1 MSEQATANNR
11 IGAVILAAGYSS
23 RMGSFKPALQ
33 IGDKTVIARL
43 ITSFQHA
50 GIRDIVVVSGHN
62 RETLR
67 SLIAG
72 FDVTESYN
80 ENFPQGMFTSIQAG
94 VKKTDKTLRGFFLI
108 PVDCPLLERET
119 IDTLV
124 HEIKDDSSF
133 AVPCFR
139 GKKGHPLYV
148 PMRYR
153 DEILNHDGAGGL
165 KGITDKY
172 DHLIT
177 RVETGRESTVL
188 DMDTPA
194 AYEELKAFYERGMK
208 SESLADLA
216 SGRTFYLI
224 RHGQPQQHRDKI
236 FLGQTDVP
244 LSDTGIKQ
252 AEELGAKLPGGIG
265 RIYSSDLKRAK
276 QTAQIISGEVTEVRG
291 FREMNLGSW
300 DGRYIEDIKRE
311 YPKLYEK
318 RGKNLFSFKIGNKA
332 ENFYDLQYRTVRA
345 LTDILKKDDS
355 RDIFIVAHSGVIRCI
370 ENNLKGGSVE
380 DEWQKPAT
388 GDIRV
393 VRV

>member
-23 RMGSFKPALQ
+23 RMGSFKPGLQ

-43 ITSFQHA
+43 ITSFQDA

-94 VKKTDKTLRGFFLI
+94 VKKTDRTLRGFFLI

-119 IDTLV
+119 IDALV
-124 HEIKDDSSF
+124 REIKDDSSF

-148 PMRYR
+148 PMKYR
-153 DEILNHDGAGGL
+153 DEILNHDGTGGL

-172 DHLIT
+172 DHLIA

-252 AEELGAKLPGGIG
+252 AEELRAKLPDGIG

-318 RGKNLFSFKIGNKA
+318 RGKNLFSFKTGNKA
-332 ENFYDLQYRTVRA
+332 ENFYDLQYRTVKA

-388 GDIRV
+388 GDVRV

>member
-1 MSEQATANNR
+1 MSEQATANSR

-43 ITSFQHA
+43 ITSFQDA
-50 GIRDIVVVSGHN
+50 GITDIVVVSGHN
-62 RETLR
+62 REILH

-94 VKKTDKTLRGFFLI
+94 VKKTDKALRGFFLI

-119 IDTLV
+119 IDALV
-124 HEIKDDSSF
+124 REIKGGSSF

-139 GKKGHPLYV
+139 GKKGHPLYI
-148 PMRYR
+148 PMKYR
-153 DEILNHDGAGGL
+153 EEILNHDGTGGL
-165 KGITDKY
+165 KGITDRY

-216 SGRTFYLI
+216 AGRTFYLI

-252 AEELGAKLPGGIG
+252 AAAVRAKLPEGIG

-300 DGRYIEDIKRE
+300 DGRYIEDIKCE

-332 ENFYDLQYRTVRA
+332 ENFYDLQYRVIKA

-393 VRV
+393 VRT

>member
-23 RMGSFKPALQ
+23 RMGSFKPGLQ

-43 ITSFQHA
+43 ITSFQDA

-62 RETLR
+62 RETLQ

-119 IDTLV
+119 IDALV
-124 HEIKDDSSF
+124 REIKDDSSF

-153 DEILNHDGAGGL
+153 DEILSHDGTGGL

-216 SGRTFYLI
+216 AGRTFYLI

-252 AEELGAKLPGGIG
+252 AEAVRAKLPDGIG

-318 RGKNLFSFKIGNKA
+318 RGKNLFSFKTGNKA
-332 ENFYDLQYRTVRA
+332 ENFYDLQYRTVKA

-388 GDIRV
+388 GDVRV